1 MRISRRYAAIIVI
14 LAGDGGDAVTEALRS
29 LGHDVSGMALRNA
42 ATVTGLGVAFV
53 ALSRPEVYRPRSRR
67 P

>member
-29 LGHDVSGMALRNA
+29 LGA
-42 ATVTGLGVAFV
+42 
-53 ALSRPEVYRPRSRR
+53 
-67 P
+67 